1 MMPRQ
6 ENHRPKNPGCI
17 VRFFSIS
24 WTGVQRAQLP
34 IPSRKRSLKGKAR
47 NEAEIDHMNRVLD
60 MLRFT
65 CRYYDQAM
73 QDDGEDRVKSMIPGH
88 LPEEIRQ
95 A

>member
-1 MMPRQ
+1 M
-6 ENHRPKNPGCI
+6 HRP
-17 VRFFSIS
+17 VFFYFMD
-24 WTGVQRAQLP
+24 WCTKDAATYPQQKALFERQRAR
-34 IPSRKRSLKGKAR
+34 I
-47 NEAEIDHMNRVLD
+47 EAEIDHMIRVLD

>member
-1 MMPRQ
+1 M
-6 ENHRPKNPGCI
+6 HRP
-17 VRFFSIS
+17 VFFYFMD
-24 WTGVQRAQLP
+24 WCTKGAATYPQQKALFERQRAR
-34 IPSRKRSLKGKAR
+34 I
-47 NEAEIDHMNRVLD
+47 EAEIDHMIRVLD